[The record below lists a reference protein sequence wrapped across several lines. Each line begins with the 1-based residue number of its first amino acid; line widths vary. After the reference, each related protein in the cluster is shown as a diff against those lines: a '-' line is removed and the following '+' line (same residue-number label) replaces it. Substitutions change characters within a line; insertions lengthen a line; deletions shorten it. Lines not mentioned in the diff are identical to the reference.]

1 MNFHSIQKNHL
12 QTFIAEKLQAFE
24 QKAPTFLGQLAGKIA
39 LSSAPLFPL
48 TQIIPTVAR
57 GIHARLNPQ
66 EEIQRQLAEKIETSL
81 SRLEAG
87 VELSPSELEALNQS
101 LESYAQSQFQN
112 SLSSLGL
119 EIQTLDPHESLGLK
133 LSVELR
139 IALDD
144 FHSAE
149 ASEAS
154 DEVLEQKGQTL
165 LAKMQ
170 EAESAIQE
178 LSISNKAGSLSSKT
192 LRETLAQVT
201 LKLSSEDYAVRS
213 GEHEFVN
220 LSAHPQA
227 SETRLS
233 HIKGSNFYIPEGT
246 RSKHFAQTALL
257 LAQMDM
263 NGTRPLT
270 VDGLKSLGFV
280 EQMNRFGEYEFVAP
294 DEITLDGAFVDAI
307 LVFKKYLVKNGLA
320 DGIDMNSAAIT
331 PRTVELLLENRREYV
346 NVQLLSNFESQGI
359 LLNAAATP
367 VKMIFHGAVDTFG
380 WLHDVEQATRF
391 VNHIPKEKLSAS
403 DRIQLL
409 RATYGATHPMLLEM
423 IRQIREQGINNTL
436 NNLSEH
442 YESAG
447 RGRQLSAITGALSM
461 VVPLGYV
468 AYAKIPSAFTRLS
481 EVNKLL
487 RVGKISRLEAA
498 TRLGGSLA
506 KNGFK
511 AAYELQLGIARD
523 VILIGRNGSVFVLN
537 LKGQALKA
545 HWNKIEAYLLNTIS
559 KATQY
564 SQRIQQK
571 LDHWKTRLQKLNIT
585 LTTKEI
591 RIRNPFAALAS
602 AEGPQLSDE
611 SVIRIPWM
619 KRQADE
625 TTQRAHSSPP
635 RIARYEFN
643 QKNPIHEAFRVE
655 SEVLPIKQVQQ
666 AKDALENLT
675 RSVKQDIENAG
686 AITVLEKMNIATNT
700 ILRLGYKFESAGKS
714 PVLFAENILAKSL
727 DCDTSVFVYA
737 VIADELG
744 IPYTYLRTPNHMVL
758 RVTEENGKELDIEY
772 EKKYRGIQMPLYS
785 TDKFAAILQHNKAVF
800 LYNKGRY
807 REAISAFNQAL
818 AIDPNLEI
826 AFYGLGFAKLKLE
839 DYRGSHADFT
849 KAFELNPRLVDYQ
862 LTAEGAYPI
871 SSRDKIFR
879 ALDYFLKQ

>member
-1 MNFHSIQKNHL
+1 MDFHSIQKKHL
-12 QTFIAEKLQAFE
+12 KDFIAEKLQTFE
-24 QKAPTFLGQLAGKIA
+24 QDAPTFLGQHADIIA

-48 TQIIPTVAR
+48 IQMIPAVAR
-57 GIHARLNPQ
+57 GIHAHLNPQ
-66 EEIQRQLAEKIETSL
+66 EEIQRQLVEKIETHL
-81 SRLEAG
+81 SRLESG
-87 VELSPSELEALNQS
+87 ETLSLEEMEALNHS

-112 SLSSLGL
+112 SLSALGL
-119 EIQTLDPHESLGLK
+119 EFQSLDPHESLSVK
-133 LSVELR
+133 LSVELKV
-139 IALDD
+139 ALDD

-154 DEVLEQKGQTL
+154 DEVLEQKGQIL

-170 EAESAIQE
+170 EAESALSDLAKAQQQE
-178 LSISNKAGSLSSKT
+178 SLGYKT
-192 LRETLAQVT
+192 LRETLTQVT
-201 LKLSSEDYAVRS
+201 LKLSSEDYALKS

-227 SETRLS
+227 SEARLS

-246 RSKHFAQTALL
+246 RSKHFVQTALL
-257 LAQMDM
+257 LVQMDM

-294 DEITLDGAFVDAI
+294 DEITLDGAFAEAI
-307 LVFKKYLVKNGLA
+307 LIFKKYLVNHGLA
-320 DGIDMNSAAIT
+320 DGIDANSAALT

-346 NVQLLSNFESQGI
+346 NVKLLSNFESQGI
-359 LLNAAATP
+359 FLNAAATP

-423 IRQIREQGINNTL
+423 IQQIREQGINNTL

-481 EVNKLL
+481 EVSKLL

-498 TRLGGSLA
+498 TRLTGSLA

-537 LKGQALKA
+537 LKGQALKS
-545 HWNKIEAYLLNTIS
+545 HWNKIETHFFNTIS
-559 KATQY
+559 KATQH

-591 RIRNPFAALAS
+591 PIRNPFAALAS

-611 SVIRIPWM
+611 SLIRIPWM
-619 KRQADE
+619 KMMRTDDDGIRVPKGGLAFGASHLDDFSPRNPLHLIIQEEGVITADLYV
-625 TTQRAHSSPP
+625 QR
-635 RIARYEFN
+635 
-643 QKNPIHEAFRVE
+643 V
-655 SEVLPIKQVQQ
+655 
-666 AKDALENLT
+666 KDALRQVLALT
-675 RSVKQDIENAG
+675 KEEIATSGARSAQ
-686 AITVLEKMNIATNT
+686 EKMDIA
-700 ILRLGYKFESAGKS
+700 IRSLQRLGYKFDTEGKS
-714 PVLFAENILAKSL
+714 SASLLNTLLSKKL
-727 DCDTSVFVYA
+727 DCDASAFVYS
-737 VIADELG
+737 VIAHELG
-744 IPYTYLRTPNHMVL
+744 LDYRYLIIANHALL
-758 RVTEENGKELDIEY
+758 RVRDGEHVFDLEFNSRVRPTPAKEMSPQEFEALVVFNIGNELASRKNPVPAMGYFNRSIE
-772 EKKYRGIQMPLYS
+772 MNP
-785 TDKFAAILQHNKAVF
+785 
-800 LYNKGRY
+800 
-807 REAISAFNQAL
+807 AFDLAYFNRAL
-818 AIDPNLEI
+818 L
-826 AFYGLGFAKLKLE
+826 KLKLG
-839 DYRGSHADFT
+839 DRSGALADF
-849 KAFELNPRLVDYQ
+849 KAAKALNENLGLLVDSQ
-862 LTAEGAYPI
+862 GRTLQAGVNWDTL
-871 SSRDKIFR
+871 FR
-879 ALDYFLKQ
+879 SLK